1 MILFISY
8 CMLILHTREG
18 FTEKDIVEWRLEGG
32 KGGGHIDRGE
42 EY

>member
-1 MILFISY
+1 
-8 CMLILHTREG
+8 MLILHTREG